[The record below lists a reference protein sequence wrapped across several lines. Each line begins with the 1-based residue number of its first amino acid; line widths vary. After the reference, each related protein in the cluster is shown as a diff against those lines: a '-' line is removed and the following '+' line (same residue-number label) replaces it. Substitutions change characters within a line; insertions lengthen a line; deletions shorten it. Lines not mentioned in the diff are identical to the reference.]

1 MTLPGSSRPPVRC
14 DATPVTDPRAARVA
28 LAVALMLASVAFGCG
43 TVTRVH
49 APAPLKGGARWV
61 ILPIANLAE
70 TAQAGERIEAM
81 LDTVLRCRG
90 VAALDRYPVIKE
102 DEVHM
107 LLSDRARYDVSLTW
121 ARGQHYEYAVTGTV
135 EEWRYKAGNESEPAV
150 GLTVTVVDVNDN
162 RTLWSAS
169 GAKVGSSF
177 DDASGVAL
185 ELLTTLVD
193 SMSLK

>member
-1 MTLPGSSRPPVRC
+1 MTLARSSRHSLC
-14 DATPVTDPRAARVA
+14 DVTPATREKRASRTT
-28 LAVALMLASVAFGCG
+28 LAVAVMLATFVISCG

-49 APAPLKGGARWV
+49 APAPLTGGARWV

-70 TAQAGERIEAM
+70 TPQAGERIEAL
-81 LDTVLRCRG
+81 LDTVLRRRG
-90 VAALDRYPVIKE
+90 VTALDRYPVIK
-102 DEVHM
+102 DDDVHM
-107 LLSDRARYDVSLTW
+107 LMSDRARYDVSLAW

-135 EEWRYKAGNESEPAV
+135 EEWRYKAGNESEPAI
-150 GLTVTVVDVNDN
+150 GLTVTVVNVNDN
-162 RTLWSAS
+162 RTVWSGS

-193 SMSLK
+193 SMTLK